1 MRENIEEWLFE
12 WFRDRVPSLDLKAD
26 ENYID
31 KGVIDSF
38 GIIELVEAIETHFEI
53 RLDQNDLQ
61 SLELFSIAGLA
72 AIIACKK

>member
-1 MRENIEEWLFE
+1 MTQQITKWLFN
-12 WFRDRVPSLDLKAD
+12 WFESRVPRFELKAD

-38 GIIELVEAIETHFEI
+38 GIIELVEAIETQFSI

-61 SLELFSIAGLA
+61 SLELFSVAGLA
-72 AIIACKK
+72 AIIARKK

>member
-72 AIIACKK
+72 AIIARKK

>member
-1 MRENIEEWLFE
+1 MNQQITEWLFD
-12 WFRDRVPSLDLKAD
+12 WFKSRVPDLDLKTD

-38 GIIELVEAIETHFEI
+38 GIIELVEAIETQFSI
-53 RLDQNDLQ
+53 RLDQKDLQ

-72 AIIACKK
+72 AIIARKQ

>member
-1 MRENIEEWLFE
+1 MTQQITEWLFD
-12 WFRDRVPSLDLKAD
+12 WFESRVPGLELKAN

-38 GIIELVEAIETHFEI
+38 GIIELVESIETQFSI

-61 SLELFSIAGLA
+61 SLELFSVGGLA
-72 AIIACKK
+72 AIIARKQ

>member
-1 MRENIEEWLFE
+1 MRENIEEWLFD
-12 WFRDRVPSLDLKAD
+12 WFRERVPSLELQAD

-72 AIIACKK
+72 AIIARKK

>member
-1 MRENIEEWLFE
+1 MTQQITKWLFN
-12 WFRDRVPSLDLKAD
+12 WFESRVPRFELKAD

-38 GIIELVEAIETHFEI
+38 GIIELVEAIETQFSI

-61 SLELFSIAGLA
+61 SLELFSVAGLA
-72 AIIACKK
+72 AIIARKQ